1 MQRIH
6 FLTAHDHAAI
16 DHTGDDGRQFP
27 RGDRHH
33 GFIKQPE
40 ALLDPPLL
48 DQRVPLLVHGEREQ
62 VLITEALAD
71 LGSIGCRSVSGL
83 PVTAGLMPQHDRH
96 QQIAPLDAVAS
107 LAFDQPLGTAEPAC
121 RPAHL
126 ASECKVHAHPE
137 RAAHSAHRFTTV
149 QVHVIGTLQA
159 AQALVVAAE
168 HEGRCCELFE
178 VLRSERRRPT
188 GA

>member
-1 MQRIH
+1 V
-6 FLTAHDHAAI
+6 
-16 DHTGDDGRQFP
+16 
-27 RGDRHH
+27 RHH
-33 GFIKQPE
+33 RTQHSALVLGQDFLEFAAGATRLLGF
-40 ALLDPPLL
+40 A
-48 DQRVPLLVHGEREQ
+48 HG
-62 VLITEALAD
+62 
-71 LGSIGCRSVSGL
+71 
-83 PVTAGLMPQHDRH
+83 QHDLDVGGQ

-107 LAFDQPLGTAEPAC
+107 LAFDEPLGTAEPAR
-121 RPAHL
+121 RPTHL

-137 RAAHSAHRFTTV
+137 RAAHGAHRFTTV

-178 VLRSERRRPT
+178 VLRSERRRPI